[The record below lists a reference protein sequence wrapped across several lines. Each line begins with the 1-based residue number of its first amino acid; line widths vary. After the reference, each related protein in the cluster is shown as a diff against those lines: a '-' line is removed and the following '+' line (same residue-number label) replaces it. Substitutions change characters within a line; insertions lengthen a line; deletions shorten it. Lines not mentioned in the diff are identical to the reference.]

1 MTGFPDRPIRVV
13 VTSLMDVVTSGDNM
27 YLSEGHLRNDGEHDL
42 LGLGRV
48 RVAAVV
54 GEPDLKEHINVSEV
68 SPSIGA

>member
-42 LGLGRV
+42 LGLGRI

-54 GEPDLKEHINVSEV
+54 GEPHLEEHIDISEV
-68 SPSIGA
+68 PPSIGA